1 MMVIHKR
8 WRVVTY
14 GLLFTIY
21 CLLLPFPVLA
31 QDSDE
36 EVTDDDV
43 NRVAKQL
50 FCPTC
55 ENTPVDVCP
64 TQTCADWRALIRQQL
79 EEGQSDEEILAYFA
93 AQYGTGVL
101 ANPPREGF
109 GWFLWIAPVV
119 VGLGGVIFFAQY
131 LSRLQRAGQRGA
143 FGGRE
148 EVQKGIK
155 SQAAEDKYRA
165 QLEEELRD

>member
-1 MMVIHKR
+1 MVIHKR
-8 WRVVTY
+8 WRSIASC
-14 GLLFTIY
+14 LLFIIY
-21 CLLLPFPVLA
+21 CLLLVFPVFA
-31 QDSDE
+31 QESDE

-79 EEGQSDEEILAYFA
+79 EEGRSDEEILAYFA
-93 AQYGTGVL
+93 AQYGPEVL

-119 VGLGGVIFFAQY
+119 VVLGGVIFFARF
-131 LSRLQRAGQRGA
+131 LSRLQKRGQMGS
-143 FGGRE
+143 GRKMDSVE
-148 EVQKGIK
+148 KPLPPAV
-155 SQAAEDKYRA
+155 DKYRA